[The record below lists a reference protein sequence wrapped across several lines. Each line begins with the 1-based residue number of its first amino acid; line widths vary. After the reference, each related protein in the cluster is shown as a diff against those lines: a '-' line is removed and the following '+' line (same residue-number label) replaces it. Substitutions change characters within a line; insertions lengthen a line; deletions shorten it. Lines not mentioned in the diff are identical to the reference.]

1 MPSLALKR
9 KAAKNEKKK
18 PAAYLIKQNK
28 VAYFFVAPYFI
39 LFSIFTILPVVIS
52 ILFSFTYFNMLEWP
66 TFIGLDN
73 YINLLFNDD
82 LFLTSVKN
90 TFVYAV
96 LTGPLGYM
104 IAFLVA
110 WFINEITPKLRA
122 IIILLFYAPAISGNA
137 TFIWSLIFSSDSYGF
152 ANGILMYWG
161 IIDEPITWMQNTSY
175 IMPIIV
181 IVALWGS
188 LGTGFLSFVAGL
200 QGCDRSLYEAAAV
213 DGIKNRW
220 QELWYVTLPSMKPQ
234 LMFGAV
240 LTISGSLGIG
250 ATMAGNPSVEY
261 TAYFMQ
267 MHLSSYAT
275 ERYEMGYAS
284 AIATIMFLI
293 MIICNKLFRKAL
305 QKIGS

>member
-1 MPSLALKR
+1 MSALALR
-9 KAAKNEKKK
+9 KKAKDTKKK

-66 TFIGLDN
+66 TFIGLEN
-73 YINLLFNDD
+73 YINLFFNDD
-82 LFLTSVKN
+82 LWVTAVKN

-96 LTGPLGYM
+96 LTGPLGYL

-110 WFINEITPKLRA
+110 WFINEITPKIRA
-122 IIILLFYAPAISGNA
+122 IIIVMFYAPAISGNA
-137 TFIWSLIFSSDSYGF
+137 AFIWSLIFSSDSYGY
-152 ANGILMYWG
+152 ANGILMYFG
-161 IIDEPITWMQNTSY
+161 IIEEPITWMQNVDY

-188 LGTGFLSFVAGL
+188 LGTSFLSFVAGL
-200 QGCDRSLYEAAAV
+200 QGVDRSLYEAAAV

-220 QELWYVTLPSMKPQ
+220 QELWFVTLPSMKPQ

-240 LTISGSLGIG
+240 LTISGSLGVG
-250 ATMAGNPSVEY
+250 ASMAGNPSTEY
-261 TAYFMQ
+261 AAYFMS
-267 MHLSSYAT
+267 MHMSSFAS

-293 MIICNKLFRKAL
+293 MIICNKLFRKVL
-305 QKIGS
+305 SKIGS